1 MSYTTKDVTVTDRA
15 NAEQHLLLGF
25 FHVVTHKVQISGDY
39 I

>member
-15 NAEQHLLLGF
+15 NAELLLGF